1 MKQPKTYSE
10 DELQAKAK
18 KVLKE
23 FAKAEVVFATTDG
36 NIFLSRNFAELHA
49 GPKGRVLEIER
60 NIEPEKT
67 PFVNE
72 LNVKDTNALI
82 AKATLEEL
90 AKYSSDERVTVQRAY
105 KARLEELREIDVE
118 ETNAFIATA
127 SLEELAKFATDD
139 RESVQEAYNTRLK
152 ELGISK
158 EEE

>member
-1 MKQPKTYSE
+1 MKKEKTYNE

-18 KVLKE
+18 KVFKE
-23 FAKAEVVFATTDG
+23 FTKAKVVFATTDG
-36 NIFLSRNFAELHA
+36 NVFLSRNFAELHA

-67 PFVNE
+67 AFVNE
-72 LNVKDTNALI
+72 LNVNDTNALI

-90 AKYSSDERVTVQRAY
+90 AKYAADERITVQRAY
-105 KARLEELREIDVE
+105 KARLEKLQEFDVE
-118 ETNAFIATA
+118 ETNTLIATA

-139 RESVQEAYNTRLK
+139 RKAVQDAYKARLE